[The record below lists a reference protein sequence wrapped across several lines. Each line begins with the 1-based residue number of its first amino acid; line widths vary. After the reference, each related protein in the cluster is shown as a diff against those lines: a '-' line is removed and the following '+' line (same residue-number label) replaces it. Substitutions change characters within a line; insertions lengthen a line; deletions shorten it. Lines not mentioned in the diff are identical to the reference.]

1 MKTRFLAA
9 LLLLAACVGFVL
21 PGAPA
26 QAQDKKAQLLKDHFP
41 LKVGRRWIYTMRVTA
56 GKNTQRIEYTTK
68 VVRKEEVEGIG
79 ECFIT
84 EARSVDRL
92 FTTEF
97 YRVDKGQLLNPRRME
112 GKSTAN
118 FKGRVLLSEKGMSQL
133 DKKDKDPIS
142 WSWESADGHGKGT
155 VTLKGREI
163 LRIRNYGNLHCIVL
177 QDKAVFTFKK
187 GTVRRHQERTI
198 WLAPGIGMVKE
209 FMQLKDEEG
218 TVALETEAHLKHYES

>member
-9 LLLLAACVGFVL
+9 LLVLAGCAAFVV
-21 PGAPA
+21 PA
-26 QAQDKKAQLLKDHFP
+26 AAQDKQGQVLRDHFP

-79 ECFIT
+79 ECYVT

-97 YRVDKGQLLNPRRME
+97 YSLKEGRLLNPRRKE
-112 GKSTAN
+112 GKATAS
-118 FKGRVLLSEKGMSQL
+118 FKGRVLLSETALSQL
-133 DKKDKDPIS
+133 DKKGADPVS
-142 WSWESADGHGKGT
+142 WKWESADGRGKGT
-155 VTLKGREI
+155 VTLAGREI
-163 LRIRNYGNLHCIVL
+163 LRLRNYGNLHCLVL
-177 QDKAVFTFKK
+177 KDKAVYTFKK

-218 TVALETEAHLKHYES
+218 TVALETEAHLKHFES